1 MDPVGCVVS
10 RIGEMAFGSVGG
22 ILYVEVTIYIDVLWL
37 RTFFVELNVCI
48 FVNLW
53 MKQERPAV
61 RVLWMC
67 LIFVSLEVLLFA
79 AAGYGAMF
87 AVGSLILRVLLLK
100 VLFHPKSRGIFL
112 RLFLC
117 SLVATIVAGGA
128 IGVCREHLPQRYW
141 FATGSMLC
149 ALGVIGSIILEER
162 RMQHD
167 SHLYRVKLRCAGN
180 MVEVIGLHDTGNRLH
195 DPYVHAPVHI
205 VARSAAQALMLK
217 PECSRLIPFSVVGA
231 TGSLM
236 EVWTIDAME
245 WEGGRQDAVVI
256 GIAGDELFEGKDYRL
271 ILAAGWRGLA

>member
-1 MDPVGCVVS
+1 M
-10 RIGEMAFGSVGG
+10 
-22 ILYVEVTIYIDVLWL
+22 EVTIYIDVLWL
-37 RTFFVELNVCI
+37 RTFFVELNVCM

-61 RVLWMC
+61 RVLWLCM
-67 LIFVSLEVLLFA
+67 LFVSLEVLLFA
-79 AAGYGAMF
+79 VTGYGAMF
-87 AVGSLILRVLLLK
+87 AVGSLTLRVLLLK
-100 VLFHPKSRGIFL
+100 VLFRPKSRGIFL

-117 SLVATIVAGGA
+117 GLMATVVAGGA

-149 ALGVIGSIILEER
+149 ALAVIGSILLEER
-162 RMQHD
+162 RVQHD
-167 SHLYRVKLRCAGN
+167 RHLYRVKLRYDGN
-180 MVEVIGLHDTGNRLH
+180 LVEVIGLHDTGNRLR

-205 VARSAAQALMLK
+205 VARSVAQALTLK
-217 PECSRLIPFSVVGA
+217 PECSRLIPFSVVGS
-231 TGSLM
+231 TGGLM

-245 WEGGRQDAVVI
+245 WEGGRQDAIVI